1 LTALINLITYFYL
14 WSLLRHMKHAT
25 NDFMTRARTHTHTQ
39 SLSLEP
45 TYSIIFMILF
55 AVLTI
60 P

>member
-1 LTALINLITYFYL
+1 
-14 WSLLRHMKHAT
+14 MKHAT